1 MRCDLL
7 RCKNEVDFISKHG
20 SMSSKRKNTPT
31 KLAKDSIVNEP
42 NTDNLNSDC
51 SVDSD
56 DELESRFQI
65 VTKSDSESDS
75 CVDKLTSKKQRI
87 LQSVK
92 RDSDSESDREASQL
106 SNGINN
112 CTTTKSNSG
121 SHRKSMDSVLRR
133 LTSRTEMAE
142 CDLENNNMDDHQHD
156 TKVEES
162 LKVLLSGGDS
172 LNDKEKR
179 LGDMIAQL
187 QSLKDT
193 ISKQKQDPYTV
204 NGTDNRNVPSS
215 ITSSHVSSK
224 SSSPVT
230 IETKRHSESPPTS
243 SPSYRVSP
251 HSSPRMRQPS
261 PQTCPSPLWTNP
273 ARQEIPLNLSKPK
286 AEIKEEY
293 DYTSH
298 GNHGKSEKVITP
310 PPAHNNH
317 RRQTTPSSPPPEAMP
332 AFMGLG
338 TPFGFP
344 HYNPFMLNPMTS
356 GVFTNFTSRPPIF
369 NGKHI
374 DKESLVQDAL
384 VKQLAQSASTPVF
397 PGFAGLPMFAGGH
410 LPQLPQMPGLKE
422 RSEPQ
427 DDDNQNSSKMF
438 GAKIIRSPKDKPE
451 PAKPHVKRPMNA
463 FMVWAREE
471 RRKILKACPDMHNSN
486 ISKILGAKWK
496 AMSNAEKQPY
506 YEEQSRLSK
515 LHMEA
520 HPDYR
525 YRPRPKRTCIVD
537 GKKLRISEYK
547 QLMRS
552 RRQDI
557 RRVWYGDSG
566 TTYVEGLLNNG
577 EGGTTSRSPFDNV
590 NQTINGSSQF
600 HNNHHSEENIHNG
613 NEPMNSSDGEFS
625 DNIDASSDISS
636 ELPTTYHSTNL
647 NSCHGNGSVQHAAS
661 S

>member
-1 MRCDLL
+1 
-7 RCKNEVDFISKHG
+7 
-20 SMSSKRKNTPT
+20 MSSKRKNTPT
-31 KLAKDSIVNEP
+31 KLSQDSIVNEP
-42 NTDNLNSDC
+42 IADSLNSD
-51 SVDSD
+51 SSIDSD

-65 VTKSDSESDS
+65 VTKSDSESDYCS
-75 CVDKLTSKKQRI
+75 DKPTSKKQRI

-92 RDSDSESDREASQL
+92 RDSDSESDRETSQL
-106 SNGINN
+106 SNGIGNY
-112 CTTTKSNSG
+112 TTTKSNSG
-121 SHRKSMDSVLRR
+121 SQRKSMDSVLRR

-142 CDLENNNMDDHQHD
+142 CDLENNNMHEHQHD
-156 TKVEES
+156 AKVEES

-179 LGDMIAQL
+179 LSEMIAQL
-187 QSLKDT
+187 QSLKET
-193 ISKQKQDPYTV
+193 ISKQKQDSYTV
-204 NGTDNRNVPSS
+204 NGTDARNVPSS
-215 ITSSHVSSK
+215 ITSSHLSSK

-230 IETKRHSESPPTS
+230 IETKRHSESPRTV
-243 SPSYRVSP
+243 SPPYRVSP
-251 HSSPRMRQPS
+251 HSSPSMRQPS
-261 PQTCPSPLWTNP
+261 PQTSPSPLWNNP

-286 AEIKEEY
+286 HEVKEEY
-293 DYTSH
+293 EPHHH
-298 GNHGKSEKVITP
+298 GNHGKSGKVMTP

-317 RRQTTPSSPPPEAMP
+317 RRQTTPSSPPPEAP
-332 AFMGLG
+332 PSFMGLG
-338 TPFGFP
+338 SPFGFH
-344 HYNPFMLNPMTS
+344 HYNPFLLNHMTS
-356 GVFTNFTSRPPIF
+356 GVFTNFAGRPPIF
-369 NGKHI
+369 NGKHL

-384 VKQLAQSASTPVF
+384 AKQLAQSASTPVF
-397 PGFAGLPMFAGGH
+397 PGFAGLPMFGGSH
-410 LPQLPQMPGLKE
+410 LAQMPQMPGVKE

-427 DDDNQNSSKMF
+427 DDDSQNSSNYVQHLQSKMF

-496 AMSNAEKQPY
+496 AMSNSEKQPY

-566 TTYVEGLLNNG
+566 TTYVEGLLNN
-577 EGGTTSRSPFDNV
+577 EGGTSSRSPFDNGNPTV
-590 NQTINGSSQF
+590 NGSSPF
-600 HNNHHSEENIHNG
+600 HNIHHNDESIHNG
-613 NEPMNSSDGEFS
+613 DDTMDSSDDEFS
-625 DNIDASSDISS
+625 DNMDASSDISGEMPS
-636 ELPTTYHSTNL
+636 YNSPSL
-647 NSCHGNGSVQHAAS
+647 NSSHGNINLQQAAS
-661 S
+661 T